1 MSISWDD
8 PPNSRVF
15 AVCGRNTSV
24 RFIRLPFR
32 PASPCH
38 KPRYSGCV
46 FSSRQAEFL
55 RNVFLGYGAVQSV
68 KYIREKGNW
77 SCFMIHVCL
86 VPVAASGLLSPA
98 ASAYDMLVPYHGPYM
113 RGTGA
118 LAAQSVPHFD
128 HRFSQPNHRAFRVGC
143 IAGNSLALA
152 PPLQVSHTSSTRGHP
167 RRH

>member
-86 VPVAASGLLSPA
+86 VTVAASGLLSPA